1 MHELLVRDGK
11 KIENSD
17 NIPLSYSKVVR
28 ATQPSVV
35 TILTL
40 TNPEPEDLA
49 TAEKP
54 PERSQFNLIAPEPE
68 RKVEARPGGGSGV
81 VLTAEGHIITN
92 NHVVEDAHV
101 IKVRL
106 PNSTKDL
113 DATLVGRDPASDIAL
128 LKVDTAP
135 LKPITIGDSSQ
146 MEPGDIVL
154 ALGSP
159 FGFEQT
165 VTLGIVSGTGRSLHG
180 MQERES
186 FEDFIQTD
194 APINPGNSGGA
205 LVDAQG
211 RLIGINT
218 ATYGGGWMGAN
229 SLGFAVPSNLAIRVA
244 NDLLVHG
251 RVIRGFLG
259 SVLVPVDEKEALP
272 ITGRS
277 DQLPGKVTDIVAG
290 SPAESAG
297 FASGDIITA
306 VNGVPMPTSSKLK
319 FVIAGMVPGTKA
331 EFTVLRGKETL
342 TLTPTLG
349 QAPKPY
355 DRRVLTP
362 RQESESL
369 ALQPG
374 LEIGLLSRTHRLRIQ
389 VPGNLEGV
397 RVVRAEVDGKPMSSL
412 STDDVILSIN
422 GKTTS
427 SPKIAKEIFDAIPSG
442 RPIMLR
448 LWRHEAEAF
457 ASIKKK

>member
-1 MHELLVRDGK
+1 
-11 KIENSD
+11 
-17 NIPLSYSKVVR
+17 
-28 ATQPSVV
+28 
-35 TILTL
+35 
-40 TNPEPEDLA
+40 
-49 TAEKP
+49 
-54 PERSQFNLIAPEPE
+54 
-68 RKVEARPGGGSGV
+68 
-81 VLTAEGHIITN
+81 
-92 NHVVEDAHV
+92 
-101 IKVRL
+101 
-106 PNSTKDL
+106 
-113 DATLVGRDPASDIAL
+113 
-128 LKVDTAP
+128 
-135 LKPITIGDSSQ
+135 
-146 MEPGDIVL
+146 VL

-180 MQERES
+180 MEERES
-186 FEDFIQTD
+186 FFEDFIQTD

-218 ATYGGGWMGAN
+218 ATYGGGWIGAN

-251 RVIRGFLG
+251 RVIRGYLG
-259 SVLVPVDEKEALP
+259 AFLVPVDEKEALP

-277 DQLPGKVTDIVAG
+277 DQLPGKITDIVAG

-349 QAPKPY
+349 QAPKAY
-355 DRRVLTP
+355 DRRVITP
-362 RQESESL
+362 QQEAESF

-374 LEIGLLSRTHRLRIQ
+374 LEIGLLSRTHRLRTQ

-397 RVVRAEVDGKPMSSL
+397 RVVRAEVDGKPMNSL
-412 STDDVILSIN
+412 SADDVILEIN
-422 GKTTS
+422 GKPATT
-427 SPKIAKEIFDAIPSG
+427 PRIAKEVFNAIPSG
-442 RPIMLR
+442 KPIMLR